1 MTSRWVTW
9 HISNILLLVCHVT
22 RRRSHSVKQRS
33 LLLRDQYKATTTSLS
48 IFRKKNVQ
56 NAMAPQYRAQKI
68 QKSILALNVLM
79 DGIAYDYHL
88 LTHELCL
95 QLTIGMYLVMFQ

>member
-1 MTSRWVTW
+1 
-9 HISNILLLVCHVT
+9 
-22 RRRSHSVKQRS
+22 
-33 LLLRDQYKATTTSLS
+33 
-48 IFRKKNVQ
+48 
-56 NAMAPQYRAQKI
+56 MAPQYRAQKI